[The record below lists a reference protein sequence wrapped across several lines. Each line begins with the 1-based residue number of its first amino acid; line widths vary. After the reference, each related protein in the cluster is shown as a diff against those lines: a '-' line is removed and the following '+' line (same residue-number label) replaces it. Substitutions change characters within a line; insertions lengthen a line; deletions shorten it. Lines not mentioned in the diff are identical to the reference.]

1 MFRTIVEQT
10 SRFSAIARLS
20 PALRAILRGAAILV
34 AAVMALTLALMFA
47 PDSTRANLAL
57 CLASQSEPHSEH
69 DKMGSHSAQSAQSLA
84 IERCLD

>member
-10 SRFSAIARLS
+10 SRLSAIAPFS
-20 PALRAILRGAAILV
+20 PALRAILRGVAILV
-34 AAVMALTLALMFA
+34 AAVMAFTLALMFG

-57 CLASQSEPHSEH
+57 CLASQSE
-69 DKMGSHSAQSAQSLA
+69 SHSKSGKIDSHSTQSAQSLA